1 MRTKLVS
8 SCAFCLTLLLAAQ
21 AALAAAK
28 HFQASSDHFHDYS
41 AKAAEL
47 YFKAE
52 QPEEKHVLNNLSSI
66 SAIYA
71 EKAALIANLAALE
84 ERMSAKRDRVLT
96 MDRIHDVKRQY
107 ALSLPQDIKLL
118 SDLVEAQQN
127 PAIRS
132 LGNLV
137 VNELRV
143 FERNVDNL

>member
-1 MRTKLVS
+1 MRTTWAS
-8 SCAFCLTLLLAAQ
+8 SCAFCLTLLLVAAPV
-21 AALAAAK
+21 LAAAK
-28 HFQASSDHFHDYS
+28 HFQASCDHFHDYS

-52 QPEEKHVLNNLSSI
+52 QPEEKHVLNNLSSL

-71 EKAALIANLAALE
+71 EKAALITSLVSLE
-84 ERMSAKRDRVLT
+84 EHMSAKRDRVMTL
-96 MDRIHDVKRQY
+96 DRIHDIKRQY

-118 SDLVEAQQN
+118 SDLVEAQEN
-127 PAIRS
+127 AAIRS

-137 VNELRV
+137 INELRV